1 MFLKCESIK
10 KALFTSAFSEYCTSS
25 SNVAYMSV
33 EEEYKFKLTVMKCR
47 PTAVPLPRDP
57 ANFPLWSAPGNTT
70 SRLSP
75 PRLCFDGR
83 VSGQTRPSYALCG
96 ALQQAL
102 LSIVFT
108 ICICLEYNRYMSKR
122 RLDTPLQVTVTI
134 TDLHFRHIAHCA
146 TLYTPGHCNAMCA
159 GAVLCRYLLRDT
171 CECFLLCM

>member
-1 MFLKCESIK
+1 
-10 KALFTSAFSEYCTSS
+10 
-25 SNVAYMSV
+25 MSV

-159 GAVLCRYLLRDT
+159 GAVCCVDICCVDIYYVIRASVF
-171 CECFLLCM
+171 CFVCNVNVFTVNVINGLI